1 MSLSLIVGP
10 PNSGRAGEIRAR
22 LEGALDLDPVLVV
35 PTGDDAARFEREL
48 CAGDRAVVGASIQ
61 TLSRLTDEIAA
72 ATGAELQP
80 QLSAAQ
86 RLALVRAAA
95 RETELRS
102 LSASAARRGFAPALE
117 HLLGELQAALVTPGQ
132 LAGAAAELDRKSTR
146 LNSSHITISYAVFCL
161 KKKKKPT
168 RWNVSE

>member
-1 MSLSLIVGP
+1 GAGTCTHRSDRPPGSDLCGGEMSLSLLVGP

-61 TLSRLTDEIAA
+61 TLSRLTDAIAA

-117 HLLGELQAALVTPGQ
+117 HLIGELQAALVTPGQ
-132 LAGAAAELDRKSTR
+132 LAGAAAELDDSA
-146 LNSSHITISYAVFCL
+146 YE
-161 KKKKKPT
+161 
-168 RWNVSE
+168 SELA